1 MKIEEANSWKKSTI
15 LLTTLL
21 VAGGTSVAVAS
32 ASSGSDSANFESP
45 AVLAS
50 NVVTSNEQ
58 DHSQSPISQKE
69 AVAIAEKF
77 VNGTL
82 KEVEKDRENGEVI
95 YEVEVFANGEK
106 YDIDILAATGE
117 ILEVDGNLL
126 LANHDEQVTLTKA
139 EAEKIAVDTTGL
151 DPILQTELEI
161 KNKRYV
167 YEVELALGDDDAD
180 IVIDAENGEV
190 LEIDDDLSKAEKI
203 GNQLGESQNNAISVD
218 KVKEAINQYF
228 ETEVRITDLDLD
240 RDDGYLLY
248 EVDVVVNGDEYELD
262 IDATNGEIVK
272 VEKD

>member
-1 MKIEEANSWKKSTI
+1 MPIMMSRSR
-15 LLTTLL
+15 LL
-21 VAGGTSVAVAS
+21 
-32 ASSGSDSANFESP
+32 
-45 AVLAS
+45 
-50 NVVTSNEQ
+50 
-58 DHSQSPISQKE
+58 K
-69 AVAIAEKF
+69 
-77 VNGTL
+77 L
-82 KEVEKDRENGEVI
+82 KLK
-95 YEVEVFANGEK
+95 
-106 YDIDILAATGE
+106 
-117 ILEVDGNLL
+117 
-126 LANHDEQVTLTKA
+126 
-139 EAEKIAVDTTGL
+139 KIAVDTTGL